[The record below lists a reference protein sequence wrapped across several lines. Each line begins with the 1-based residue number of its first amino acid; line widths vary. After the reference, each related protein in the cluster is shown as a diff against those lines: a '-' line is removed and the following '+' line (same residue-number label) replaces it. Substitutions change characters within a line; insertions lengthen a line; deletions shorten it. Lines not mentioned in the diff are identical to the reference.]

1 MPDDHFGERA
11 PRTDDVVQ
19 PFQLDP
25 FALRGRLVRL
35 GPTVDRILQ
44 QHDYPEPVATL
55 LGEAITLAVMLAG
68 ALKYDGVF
76 TLQTKGD
83 GPVRMLVAD
92 VKTDG
97 AVRGYAQ
104 YDSKRL
110 GEIASEPAWREPV
123 GAASLLGAGY
133 IAFTVDQGDDTERYQ
148 GIVSITGG
156 TLAECAQHYF
166 RQSEQLQAG
175 LKLAVARAGEEGAWR
190 AGGLMLQRVPPEGG
204 RAHIA
209 DDVEDAWR
217 RVMVLMSSATP
228 AELVAPDLPP
238 RRLLWRLFH
247 EEGVRVYETHAVEAR
262 CRCSRERI
270 AGILKAFPVG
280 RNRRDEERGG
290 HHRHLRILQHALRVR
305 RRRTGADRPGLKL
318 QNNCASFQALSGAPL
333 RAPQMRTIYR

>member
-1 MPDDHFGERA
+1 MESDL
-11 PRTDDVVQ
+11 RTDDLVQ
-19 PFQLDP
+19 PFRLDP

-35 GPTVDRILQ
+35 GPTVDRILA

-55 LGEAITLAVMLAG
+55 LGEAITLAVLLAG

-83 GPVRMLVAD
+83 GPVRLLVAD

-104 YDSKRL
+104 YDAKRL
-110 GEIASEPAWREPV
+110 GEVTPRDDSPSVPD
-123 GAASLLGAGY
+123 LLGAGY
-133 IAFTVDQGDDTERYQ
+133 LAFTVDQGDDTERYQ
-148 GIVSITGG
+148 GIVEIVGG

-175 LKLAVARAGEEGAWR
+175 LKLAVARAGDSGAWR

-204 RAHIA
+204 LAPIG

-247 EEGVRVYETHAVEAR
+247 EEGVRVFDTHAVEAR

-270 AGILKAFPVG
+270 AGILRSFPL
-280 RNRRDEERGG
+280 DELDDMRKEPVTTVTCEFCNTRYEFAAEDLER
-290 HHRHLRILQHALRVR
+290 LAQ
-305 RRRTGADRPGLKL
+305 D
-318 QNNCASFQALSGAPL
+318 
-333 RAPQMRTIYR
+333 

>member
-1 MPDDHFGERA
+1 LPESDL
-11 PRTDDVVQ
+11 RTDDVVQ

-35 GPTVDRILQ
+35 GPTVDRILA
-44 QHDYPEPVATL
+44 QHDYPERVATL

-68 ALKYDGVF
+68 ALKYEGIF

-83 GPVRMLVAD
+83 GPVRLMVAD

-104 YDSKRL
+104 YDAKRL
-110 GEIASEPAWREPV
+110 GESVPDADGESPSVPD
-123 GAASLLGAGY
+123 LLGKGY
-133 IAFTVDQGDDTERYQ
+133 IAFTVDQGEDTERYQ
-148 GIVSITGG
+148 GIVSITGA

-175 LKLAVARAGEEGAWR
+175 LKLAVGRTGEEGTWR

-204 RAHIA
+204 RARIA

-217 RVMVLMSSATP
+217 RVMVLMSSATS

-247 EEGVRVYETHAVEAR
+247 EEGVRVYQTHAVEAR

-270 AGILKAFPVG
+270 AGILKAFPM
-280 RNRRDEERGG
+280 DEIDEMKKEAVTTVTCEFCNTRYEFAAADLER
-290 HHRHLRILQHALRVR
+290 I
-305 RRRTGADRPGLKL
+305 
-318 QNNCASFQALSGAPL
+318 ASA
-333 RAPQMRTIYR
+333 